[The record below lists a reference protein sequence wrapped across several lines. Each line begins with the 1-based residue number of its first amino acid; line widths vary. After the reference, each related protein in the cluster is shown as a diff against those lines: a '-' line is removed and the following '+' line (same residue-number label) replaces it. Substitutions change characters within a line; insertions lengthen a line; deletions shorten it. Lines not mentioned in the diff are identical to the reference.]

1 MSIST
6 DELCRSIEHL
16 VQQHLRACQRE
27 VAAVVERT
35 FRASA
40 VTATAPKSKA
50 KLAKPKRESGPR
62 RTPAEIQALGERFY
76 ELLCTKPGAAMTV
89 YSAELGVTPSEL
101 HRPVAMLKRAKLV
114 RSVGE
119 RQAAKYFPLL
129 LAGSKAA

>member
-35 FRASA
+35 FRATA
-40 VTATAPKSKA
+40 VTATRPEPKAKRAKSKQA
-50 KLAKPKRESGPR
+50 GPR

-101 HRPVAMLKRAKLV
+101 HRPVARLKRAKLV